1 MKTSPIL
8 DSEFAA
14 TVILAGLAFFGYAI
28 FSVLRRHLG
37 QGEVYRLFFTPPKK
51 KDDDAAAAP

>member
-14 TVILAGLAFFGYAI
+14 TVMAVPPLA
-28 FSVLRRHLG
+28 RRADYSL
-37 QGEVYRLFFTPPKK
+37 
-51 KDDDAAAAP
+51 DAAESALCRMMFPSCR